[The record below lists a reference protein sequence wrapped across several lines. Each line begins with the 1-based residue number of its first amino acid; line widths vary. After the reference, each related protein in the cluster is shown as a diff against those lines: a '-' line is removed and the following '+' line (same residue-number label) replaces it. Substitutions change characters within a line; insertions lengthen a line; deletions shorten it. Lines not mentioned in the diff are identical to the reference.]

1 MKKAFLSL
9 LGVLLVARVL
19 AQVPVFEGRI
29 LYKNTFTL
37 PNGQDV
43 TLAVGQT
50 LGDEQDYY
58 INARHYKSLMNG
70 YVVRMQL
77 YRSDE
82 NAYYSVDGKQNAQ
95 RYDGSIP
102 TSKVVSIEKLP
113 GEFVVLGRPCKG
125 LVMTT
130 TSGKTT
136 YYYDETL
143 RVNVQSFTQHKI
155 GNWDEYLAASG
166 GCLPLSF
173 TIETPQ
179 YTWKSEA
186 VKVKAMKLDD
196 AFFALPDGV
205 TVKR

>member
-1 MKKAFLSL
+1 MKKVFLSL

-19 AQVPVFEGRI
+19 AQEPVFEGRI
-29 LYKNTFTL
+29 LYKNTFLL

-43 TLAVGQT
+43 TTAVAKT
-50 LGDEQDYY
+50 LGAEQDYY

-70 YVVRMQL
+70 QAMRMQL

-82 NAYYSVDGKQNAQ
+82 NAYYSVDGNQNAQ
-95 RYDGSIP
+95 RYDGSMQ

-113 GEFVVLGRPCKG
+113 GAFAVLGRPCKG
-125 LVMTT
+125 LVVTT

-143 RVNVQSFTQHKI
+143 RVNVQPFTQHTF
-155 GNWDEYLAASG
+155 GNWSEYLAASG

-173 TIETPQ
+173 SIETPQ

-186 VKVKAMKLDD
+186 VKVEAMKLDD